1 MKSKSSE
8 GDCSSSTSTQDS
20 WQGDPEACDPVEDS
34 CNDGLAVTT
43 LPVSDEDERFNLNLP
58 QVQEM
63 DTNALSVPA
72 KPSKRKSFLS
82 GAPISRSN
90 FPLSR
95 RVSSF
100 SWLHL
105 PRSSFFSGSKIRKE
119 ERVSLLSLQLQSE
132 VQYTRC
138 GFSISLS
145 LSLVIASSSLL
156 SMRMHKKKKRGSS
169 LLSSSS

>member
-1 MKSKSSE
+1 MPVRPSLFS
-8 GDCSSSTSTQDS
+8 GDIRALRAGWSLLKTASFV
-20 WQGDPEACDPVEDS
+20 GD
-34 CNDGLAVTT
+34 
-43 LPVSDEDERFNLNLP
+43 VSIIFHR
-58 QVQEM
+58 
-63 DTNALSVPA
+63 
-72 KPSKRKSFLS
+72 SFFMVLTASLVRLRSLIYFSFSS

-145 LSLVIASSSLL
+145 PSLVIASSSLL